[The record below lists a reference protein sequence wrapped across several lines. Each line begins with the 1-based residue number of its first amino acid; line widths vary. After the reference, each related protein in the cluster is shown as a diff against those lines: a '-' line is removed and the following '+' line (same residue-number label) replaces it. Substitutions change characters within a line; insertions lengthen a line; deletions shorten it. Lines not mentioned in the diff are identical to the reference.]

1 LASAAETFTRTGYSF
16 FSSETN
22 QEGLIMT
29 RMVMMWLFGVP
40 LSVMLLIMVFGI
52 L

>member
-1 LASAAETFTRTGYSF
+1 MRSPAMRKGKF
-16 FSSETN
+16 
-22 QEGLIMT
+22 MT

-40 LSVMLLIMVFGI
+40 LSVMLLLMVFGI